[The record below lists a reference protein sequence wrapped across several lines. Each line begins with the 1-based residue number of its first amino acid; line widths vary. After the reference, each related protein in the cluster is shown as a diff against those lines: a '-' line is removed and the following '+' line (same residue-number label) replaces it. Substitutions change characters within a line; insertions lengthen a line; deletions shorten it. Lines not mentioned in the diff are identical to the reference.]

1 MIKPMKSPQTRAEFE
16 RRLHLLRERLR
27 QGKMFFSSSVVRG
40 LDGLQR
46 VRMLPNGR
54 IDFLSVDEST
64 RLQANMMVQF
74 QDELSD
80 PARDTDTLQDEE

>member
-1 MIKPMKSPQTRAEFE
+1 MKTPQTRAEFE
-16 RRLHLLRERLR
+16 RRLHLLREQLR
-27 QGKMFFSSSVVRG
+27 QGKMFYSSSVVRSI
-40 LDGLQR
+40 DGLQR

-74 QDELSD
+74 QEQFSD
-80 PARDTDTLQDEE
+80 LANDADTSQTEE

>member
-1 MIKPMKSPQTRAEFE
+1 MIKSMSPPQTRAEFE
-16 RRLHLLRERLR
+16 RRLHLLREQLR
-27 QGKMFFSSSVVRG
+27 QGKMHFSASVVRG
-40 LDGLQR
+40 VDGLQR

-74 QDELSD
+74 QEKLSD
-80 PARDTDTLQDEE
+80 MVEISDEPTDEE

>member
-1 MIKPMKSPQTRAEFE
+1 MIKPMKTPQTRAEFE
-16 RRLHLLRERLR
+16 RRLYLLREQLR
-27 QGKMFFSSSVVRG
+27 QRKMFFSSSVVRG

-74 QDELSD
+74 QEEFTDL
-80 PARDTDTLQDEE
+80 ANDTDTSQDEE

>member
-1 MIKPMKSPQTRAEFE
+1 MIKPMKTPKTRAEFE
-16 RRLHLLRERLR
+16 RRLHLLREQLR
-27 QGKMFFSSSVVRG
+27 QGKMFYSSSVVRSI
-40 LDGLQR
+40 DGLQR

-74 QDELSD
+74 QEQFSD
-80 PARDTDTLQDEE
+80 LANDADTSQTEE

>member
-16 RRLHLLRERLR
+16 RRLHLLREQLR
-27 QGKMFFSSSVVRG
+27 QGKMYFSSNVVRG
-40 LDGLQR
+40 IDGLQR

-54 IDFLSVDEST
+54 IDFLSVDQST

-74 QDELSD
+74 QEELSSPD
-80 PARDTDTLQDEE
+80 GSADTSADED

>member
-1 MIKPMKSPQTRAEFE
+1 MIKPMKTPQTRAEFE
-16 RRLHLLRERLR
+16 RRLHLLREQLR
-27 QGKMFFSSSVVRG
+27 QGKMYYSSSVVRSI
-40 LDGLQR
+40 DGLQR

-74 QDELSD
+74 QEQFSD
-80 PARDTDTLQDEE
+80 LANDADTSQTEE

>member
-1 MIKPMKSPQTRAEFE
+1 MIKPMSPPQTRAEFE
-16 RRLHLLRERLR
+16 RRLHLLREQLR
-27 QGKMFFSSSVVRG
+27 QGKMFFSPNVVRG

-74 QDELSD
+74 QEEFSD
-80 PARDTDTLQDEE
+80 STNGTDTSPNEK

>member
-1 MIKPMKSPQTRAEFE
+1 MIKPMKTPQTRAEFE
-16 RRLHLLRERLR
+16 RRLHLLREQLR
-27 QGKMFFSSSVVRG
+27 QGKMFYSSSVVRSI
-40 LDGLQR
+40 DGLQR

-74 QDELSD
+74 QEQFSD
-80 PARDTDTLQDEE
+80 LANDADTSQTEE